1 MYVCVSFF
9 VSVRLSCGGAAVAE
23 RAPGSLIPDQRVS
36 LGFSGRFP
44 GCHTVM
50 GPLPSTKGPGRNGRE
65 LVDARGESPPCP
77 FISFPNPSH
86 SKLVYKNLIGH

>member
-9 VSVRLSCGGAAVAE
+9 VSVCLSCGGAAVAE

-44 GCHTVM
+44 GCHTVLGAPPKHQGAM
-50 GPLPSTKGPGRNGRE
+50 EEWVGVGGCE
-65 LVDARGESPPCP
+65 GESPPCP
-77 FISFPNPSH
+77 FISFPFQTC
-86 SKLVYKNLIGH
+86 L